1 MAKLSVI
8 IPIYNA
14 EEYLHECIDST
25 LRQTMS
31 DIEIILIDDGA
42 TDSSPQ
48 ICDAYAKRIREFVLF
63 ISRTAAFVMR
73 ETQE

>member
-48 ICDAYAKRIREFVLF
+48 ICDA
-63 ISRTAAFVMR
+63 
-73 ETQE
+73 